1 MYKIAY
7 RKQGPYLIRQDEVAC
22 ETMKNGL
29 HKPGERTCVP
39 TDTMV
44 TVQVVTPYFPAPK
57 TPAEQA
63 EADRLYE
70 SVETAAD
77 EYVRTQ
83 FPGVLVLAA
92 E

>member
-7 RKQGPYLIRQDEVAC
+7 RKQGGYLIRAAEVAC
-22 ETMKNGL
+22 ETIKNGL
-29 HKPGERTCVP
+29 HKPGERSCIP
-39 TDTMV
+39 TDTLV
-44 TVQVVTPYFPAPK
+44 TVHVATPYFAAPK
-57 TPAEQA
+57 TPAEQE
-63 EADRLYE
+63 EADRVYE
-70 SVETAAD
+70 AVEQAAD